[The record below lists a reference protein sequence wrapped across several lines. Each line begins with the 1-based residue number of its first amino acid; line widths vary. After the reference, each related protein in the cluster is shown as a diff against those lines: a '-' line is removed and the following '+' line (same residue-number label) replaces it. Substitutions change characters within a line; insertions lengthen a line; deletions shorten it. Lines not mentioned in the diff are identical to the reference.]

1 MADTSFEHH
10 GHQVTITVWQT
21 GTRWSWSYQIDDLKP
36 VENAESGARSEEQAL
51 IEARHEAI
59 AAIKRLFDGGA

>member
-10 GHQVTITVWQT
+10 GHQVTINVWQT
-21 GTRWSWSYQIDDLKP
+21 GARWSWSYQIDDRNP
-36 VENAESGARSEEQAL
+36 VEIAESGARSEEQAL

-59 AAIKRLFDGGA
+59 ATIKALDGGA

>member
-10 GHQVTITVWQT
+10 GHQVTIKVRQT
-21 GTRWSWSYQIDDLKP
+21 GTRWGWSFQIDDRLP
-36 VENAESGARSEEQAL
+36 VENVQTGARSEEQAL

-59 AAIKRLFDGGA
+59 AAIKALDARP

>member
-10 GHQVTITVWQT
+10 GNQVEIKAWQAEN
-21 GTRWSWSYQIDDLKP
+21 RWASSFQFDDRLP
-36 VENAESGARSEEQAL
+36 VKNVQTGARSEEQAL

-59 AAIKRLFDGGA
+59 ATIKAVRNGP

>member
-10 GHQVTITVWQT
+10 GHQVTINVLHT
-21 GTRWSWSYQIDDLKP
+21 GDRWRWSYQIDDRDP
-36 VENAESGARSEEQAL
+36 VSVAGPGARSEEQAL

-59 AAIKRLFDGGA
+59 AAIKAMQAGG

>member
-10 GHQVTITVWQT
+10 GHQVTISVWQT
-21 GTRWSWSYQIDDLKP
+21 GKRWSWSYQIDDRTS
-36 VENAESGARSEEQAL
+36 VEISESGARSEEQAL

-59 AAIKRLFDGGA
+59 AGIKALGGAA

>member
-10 GHQVTITVWQT
+10 GHQVEIKAWQAES
-21 GTRWSWSYQIDDLKP
+21 RWAWSFQIDDRLP
-36 VENAESGARSEEQAL
+36 VANVQTGARSQDQAL

-59 AAIKRLFDGGA
+59 AAIKTLQERP

>member
-10 GHQVTITVWQT
+10 GHQVTINVLETDD
-21 GTRWSWSYQIDDLKP
+21 RWSWSYTIDDQDS
-36 VENAESGARSEEQAL
+36 VSNAETGARSEQQAL

-59 AAIKRLFDGGA
+59 AAIKALDGES